1 MDSIDKSW
9 LNRLKV
15 EQSNGQYIFSDCERW
30 KSGGEE
36 DLAFMYSSSAITV
49 VSCSDE
55 VRQQLEQLRLKSLH
69 DYVALVGDDVLEV
82 YIDDIDYYLPETAN
96 LAGSLEQIQE
106 VTLDKYRDTL
116 LQFLST
122 FSEVDVEKA
131 DFELDSEKFYLAFVG
146 KEVAGAIASYCG
158 VEPYE
163 SLSVL
168 VKPKF
173 RGQGIGKAL
182 VSFWA
187 NEVKS
192 RNRVARY
199 RTNAE
204 NTASIKLCESIG
216 FKAHSRIQVL
226 AQL

>member
-9 LNRLKV
+9 LNRLKI
-15 EQSNGQYIFSDCERW
+15 EQSNEQYIFSGCDRW
-30 KSGGEE
+30 KLGGEE
-36 DLAFMYSSSAITV
+36 DLAFMYSSGAITV

-55 VRQQLEQLRLKSLH
+55 VRQQLEQLRPKSLH
-69 DYVALVGDDVLEV
+69 DYVDLVGDDVLEV
-82 YIDDIDYYLPETAN
+82 YIDDIDYYLPEKTS
-96 LAGSLEQIQE
+96 LAATLIQIQE

-122 FSEVDVEKA
+122 FSEADVEKA
-131 DFELDSEKFYLAFVG
+131 DFELDSENFYLAFIDN
-146 KEVAGAIASYCG
+146 EVAGAIASYCG

-173 RGQGIGKAL
+173 RGQGIGKSL

-187 NEVKS
+187 NEVQS

-204 NTASIKLCESIG
+204 NMASIKLCESIG

-226 AQL
+226 AKL

>member
-9 LNRLKV
+9 LNRLNV
-15 EQSNGQYIFSDCERW
+15 EPNNEKYIFSGCERW
-30 KSGGEE
+30 KLGGEE
-36 DLAFMYSSSAITV
+36 DLAFMYSSQAITL
-49 VSCSDE
+49 VSCSE
-55 VRQQLEQLRLKSLH
+55 EIRPQLEKLKFTSLH
-69 DYVALVGDDVLEV
+69 EYVDLVGDDVLEV
-82 YIDDIDYYLPETAN
+82 YIDDIDYYLPERISVTAT
-96 LAGSLEQIQE
+96 LPQIQE
-106 VTLDKYRDTL
+106 VTLDKHRDTL
-116 LQFLST
+116 LQFVSA
-122 FSEVDVEKA
+122 FDEADVKKA

-146 KEVAGAIASYCG
+146 NEVAGAVASYCG

-173 RGQGIGKAL
+173 RGQNIGKSL

-187 NEVKS
+187 QEVQS

-216 FKAHSRIQVL
+216 FKAHSHIQVL
-226 AQL
+226 AKL